1 MKLRRRVF
9 LGGLLAAGA
18 ASSMH
23 GCTDTPHWQR
33 AAVRRTPRSRV
44 AILPA
49 AAYDD
54 SLVDVVLRGLRL
66 FDLRVVGKRVVLKP
80 NFVEHDPHG
89 VVNTH
94 PTLVAAAIEAFRLI
108 GAQQV
113 IVAEG
118 PGHYR
123 DTEHLLT
130 ATGLHAVL
138 REHRTGYVDLNN
150 DDVRVLPVRSHY
162 TRLGRLYLP
171 QTLLEA
177 DLLVS
182 MPKLKTHHWAGVTL
196 SLKNMFGCIPGAIYG
211 WPKNV
216 LHWAGIHESIVDI
229 NSTLPVPGF
238 AIVDGLVGMEGNGPI
253 QGEAK
258 RCGALVFGDDLVAV
272 DATAAR
278 LMTIDPRGIRY
289 LAEAGRFLGNV
300 AEERIDQVG
309 EPIERLRADFRVL
322 PAFQALKRFA

>member
-1 MKLRRRVF
+1 MSVGRRAF
-9 LGGLLAAGA
+9 LGGVLASGA
-18 ASSMH
+18 AALP
-23 GCTDTPHWQR
+23 GCTDRPRWER
-33 AAVRRTPRSRV
+33 SAVRQAPRSRV

-49 AAYDD
+49 AAYDGG
-54 SLVDVVLRGLRL
+54 LVDVVLRGVRL
-66 FDLRVVGKRVVLKP
+66 FGLPLAGKRVVLKP
-80 NFVEHDPHG
+80 NFVEHDPNG

-94 PTLVAAAIEAFRLI
+94 PTLVAATIEAFRRA
-108 GAQQV
+108 GARQV
-113 IVAEG
+113 VVAEG

-138 REHRTGYVDLNN
+138 REHRTRYVDLNN
-150 DDVRVLPVRSHY
+150 DDVRVLRVGSHY
-162 TRLGRLYLP
+162 TSLGHLYLP
-171 QTLLEA
+171 ETLLEA

-229 NSTLPVPGF
+229 NSTLPVPRF
-238 AIVDGLVGMEGNGPI
+238 AIVDGRVGMEGNGPI

-258 RCGALVFGDDLVAV
+258 RCGALVFGDDLVAT

-278 LMTIDPRGIRY
+278 LMTIDPRRIRY

-309 EPIERLRADFRVL
+309 EPIDRLRKDFRVL
-322 PAFQALKRFA
+322 PMFHALKSFA

>member
-1 MKLRRRVF
+1 MNLGRRAF
-9 LGGLLAAGA
+9 LGGALVAGVA
-18 ASSMH
+18 
-23 GCTDTPHWQR
+23 
-33 AAVRRTPRSRV
+33 AAVRPGAAAPRWVRSAIRQTPRSRV

-49 AAYDD
+49 GAYDGG
-54 SLVDVVLRGLRL
+54 LVDVVLRGLRL
-66 FDLRVVGKRVVLKP
+66 FDLAVTGKRVVLKP
-80 NFVEHDPHG
+80 NFVEHDPNG

-94 PTLVAAAIEAFRLI
+94 PALVAAAIEAFRRA
-108 GAQQV
+108 GAREV

-130 ATGLHAVL
+130 ATGLQAVL
-138 REHRTGYVDLNN
+138 REHRTRYVDLNN
-150 DDVRVLPVRSHY
+150 DDVRTLPVGSHF
-162 TRLGRLYLP
+162 TPLSHLYLP
-171 QTLLEA
+171 ETVLEA

-229 NSTLPVPGF
+229 NSTLPAPRF
-238 AIVDGLVGMEGNGPI
+238 AIVDGIVGMEGNGPI
-253 QGEAK
+253 QGEAR
-258 RCGALVFGDDLVAV
+258 RCGALVFGDDPVAV

-278 LMTIDPRGIRY
+278 LMTVDPRKIRY

-300 AEERIDQVG
+300 VEERIDQVG
-309 EPIERLRADFRVL
+309 EPIDRLRQDFRVL
-322 PAFQALKRFA
+322 PNFHALKSFA

>member
-1 MKLRRRVF
+1 VRLGRRAF
-9 LGGLLAAGA
+9 LGAALAAGA
-18 ASSMH
+18 AAAGH
-23 GCTDTPHWQR
+23 GCAEAPRWER
-33 AAVRRTPRSRV
+33 RAVRQPARSRV

-49 AAYDD
+49 GSYDGD
-54 SLVDVVLRGLRL
+54 LVETVLRGLRL
-66 FDLRVVGKRVVLKP
+66 FALPLAGKQIVLKP
-80 NFVEHDPHG
+80 NFVEHDPNG

-94 PTLVAAAIEAFRLI
+94 PALVAAAIEAFRRA
-108 GAQQV
+108 GVRQV
-113 IVAEG
+113 VVAEG

-138 REHRTGYVDLNN
+138 REHRTRYVDLNN
-150 DDVRVLPVRSHY
+150 DDARPLRLASHY
-162 TRLGRLYLP
+162 TKLAHLYLP
-171 QTLLEA
+171 ETLLEA

-196 SLKNMFGCIPGAIYG
+196 SLKNMFGCLPGAIYG

-229 NSTLPVPGF
+229 NSTLPVPRF
-238 AIVDGLVGMEGNGPI
+238 AIVDGIVGMEGNGPI
-253 QGEAK
+253 QGDAR
-258 RCGALVFGDDLVAV
+258 RCGALVFGDDPVAV

-278 LMTIDPRGIRY
+278 LMTIDPRKIRH

-300 AEERIDQVG
+300 AEERIDQLG
-309 EPIERLRADFRVL
+309 EPIDRLRQDFRVL
-322 PAFQALKRFA
+322 PRFHGLKSFA